1 MAARKPPAK
10 RPVFTRDEMSTGK
23 GSKLARHVATVLSSP
38 NTGSFPALKVDSLRQ
53 STAKD
58 AVKDEIRYR
67 ERMATAAI
75 VGPVLAK
82 QKAAPA
88 DLFARQKMKE
98 AEANLPDWDEEFD
111 DEVYPEDEVAEEVDP
126 DKTDPGLESPG
137 PAKKK

>member
-1 MAARKPPAK
+1 MAARKPPPK

-23 GSKLARHVATVLSSP
+23 GSKLARRVATVLSSP
-38 NTGSFPALKVDSLRQ
+38 GTGNFPVLKVDSLKQ
-53 STAKD
+53 TTTKD

-67 ERMATAAI
+67 ERAANAAI

-98 AEANLPDWDEEFD
+98 AEANLPDWDAEYD
-111 DEVYPEDEVAEEVDP
+111 DPEVFPDDEVAEEYDP
-126 DKTDPGLESPG
+126 DKTDPGL
-137 PAKKK
+137 PAEPPKKK